1 MKRIFCI
8 LIALTLVFG
17 AISPVFAITETVD
30 QGANTKLQN
39 IYDKLTA
46 FTAFFTSWWAHDGSL
61 DSTIQEGS
69 FQMLAINVAKL
80 TQWFEDW
87 IIPRNITSTTSY
99 LGLWD
104 YVWYIAE
111 RVNDYWPTWDSYLGA
126 VPSIASYVSSWMTSN
141 NSYLSS
147 LVDSLTNKKYT
158 TNTANSWSFA
168 DTAKYASYYLL
179 GGSPYVGDNVYSG
192 EYKTPVYNNG
202 AKSNRTYNWT
212 FSSPIGNVALLV
224 NTVADTLAN
233 GFTDV
238 LSGFNANLTTWNHA
252 NNTQVAFTPTSL
264 ANGLYRYLAYI
275 QSDTGQGF
283 YNLFNDGLREYNYYR
298 FGVSDANRYP
308 SNNAFTPSSLLN
320 AYMTISTRQS
330 YDFAMLYQHL
340 TRMTNNTSGSN
351 YLGWLNMI
359 SPDTL
364 EISALRPVSLTDAIA
379 LSATR
384 LNTSLARLAFVHAD
398 SNDIAAKRGTQ
409 ANEQTITNNFLST
422 SGTAAAS
429 ASDYA
434 AVASSIG
441 SVKTSLNTGVS
452 STGVFNVFDREY
464 EWFSQTTLDNL
475 DTVPNTRKGST
486 DTEYLDAYYR
496 ELYEIITPKSDKE
509 FSDLIEYKDGS
520 IYIDNEVVENDQP
533 SR

>member
-1 MKRIFCI
+1 MKRILCI

-238 LSGFNANLTTWNHA
+238 LSGFNANLSTWNHE
-252 NNTQVAFTPTSL
+252 NNTQVAFTPTSF

-275 QSDTGQGF
+275 QSDT
-283 YNLFNDGLREYNYYR
+283 
-298 FGVSDANRYP
+298 
-308 SNNAFTPSSLLN
+308 
-320 AYMTISTRQS
+320 
-330 YDFAMLYQHL
+330 
-340 TRMTNNTSGSN
+340 
-351 YLGWLNMI
+351 
-359 SPDTL
+359 
-364 EISALRPVSLTDAIA
+364 SALWYYG
-379 LSATR
+379 
-384 LNTSLARLAFVHAD
+384 LNNYNKPIIRMVDDYIQKSETYTSLADMLNESIEWDFNSLHSLYRTVYIGRFNRWNNDLTQSSVSYRSTDDLIIKLFNPIAESIKKLAFVHAD
-398 SNDIAAKRGTQ
+398 DNDIAAKRGTQ

-422 SGTAAAS
+422 SGSAAAS
-429 ASDYA
+429 ASDYGA
-434 AVASSIG
+434 LASASGSFKQNFNTGASASGIFDLFNGDHASS
-441 SVKTSLNTGVS
+441 
-452 STGVFNVFDREY
+452 
-464 EWFSQTTLDNL
+464 WFSQETANQLDSNNAVRSIKGGVRTVTVSEYDTPLL
-475 DTVPNTRKGST
+475 DSYYSNIMSIFNKKT
-486 DTEYLDAYYR
+486 DDYNEYVNYID
-496 ELYEIITPKSDKE
+496 E
-509 FSDLIEYKDGS
+509 S
-520 IYIDNEVVENDQP
+520 IYPAQGVQEEGVILD
-533 SR
+533 